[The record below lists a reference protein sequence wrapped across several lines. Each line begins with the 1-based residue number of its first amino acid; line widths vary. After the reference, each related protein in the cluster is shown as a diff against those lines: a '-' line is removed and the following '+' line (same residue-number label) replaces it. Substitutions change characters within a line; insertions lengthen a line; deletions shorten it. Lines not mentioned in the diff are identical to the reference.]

1 MIRRNHDIVLL
12 SSKIINHV
20 NMFSRDGDD
29 AYTFEVSVYNPRGM
43 KMVQSGSDSVHLHI
57 FKSHK

>member
-12 SSKIINHV
+12 SSLIINHV
-20 NMFSRDGDD
+20 HISSKDGGN
-29 AYTFEVSVYNPRGM
+29 AYTFEVSVYNPRRM